1 MEKNLGEMLEGLWL
15 LYCNFLEISILL
27 SLYHLQ
33 SNEPT

>member
-1 MEKNLGEMLEGLWL
+1 MENNLGEMLEGLQL
-15 LYCNFLEISILL
+15 LYCNFLEIHILL